1 MVCETIK
8 KGVECVFMKRTG
20 CSYNGGSCHPIID
33 KCEGC
38 ARAKEFETGIYC
50 LSFPYP
56 AQKWQN
62 GSCPMATH
70 VKKVVKQE
78 EQKINPLKAS
88 KRSMQRK

>member
-8 KGVECVFMKRTG
+8 KGVECIFMKKTG
-20 CSYNGGSCHPIID
+20 CSYNGGSCYPIID

-38 ARAKEFETGIYC
+38 ARVREFEAGKYC

-56 AQKWQN
+56 AQKWQQ
-62 GSCPMATH
+62 GICPMATH

-88 KRSMQRK
+88 KRSATRK

>member
-8 KGVECVFMKRTG
+8 KGVECVFMRKTG
-20 CSYNGGSCHPIID
+20 CSYNGGGCYPIID

-38 ARAKEFETGIYC
+38 AKVKEFETGKYC
-50 LSFPYP
+50 ISFPNP
-56 AQKWQN
+56 AQKWQA
-62 GSCPMATH
+62 GFCPMATH

-88 KRSMQRK
+88 KRSVARK